1 MATEKGV
8 GEPVVKLFGGLLM
21 AVGALMVG
29 LCGLC
34 SAAFL
39 VVTLGGSPG
48 AIGGMVVLA
57 LVVGGVPIAA
67 GVALLLFG
75 RRLWRGSKSPRES

>member
-1 MATEKGV
+1 
-8 GEPVVKLFGGLLM
+8 M

-39 VVTLGGSPG
+39 ISTVGGTPG
-48 AIGGMVVLA
+48 AAASILILA
-57 LVVGGVPIAA
+57 LVFGGVPIAA
-67 GVALLLFG
+67 GVALFMLG
-75 RRLWRGSKSPRES
+75 RKLRRGPKSPRP

>member
-1 MATEKGV
+1 MTTENADSRSV
-8 GEPVVKLFGGLLM
+8 AKLFGGLLM

-39 VVTLGGSPG
+39 VSTVGATSG
-48 AIGGMVVLA
+48 AIGSMVMLP
-57 LVVGGVPIAA
+57 LVFGGVPIAA
-67 GVALLLFG
+67 GVALFMLG
-75 RRLWRGSKSPRES
+75 RSLRRGPQSPRS